1 MKQSMKEL
9 GTMVLVSTSL
19 LWCWGPLAAFE
30 NSKIESREYRD
41 ICNATVEVHRLR
53 DGIFSN
59 GEIRV
64 YDRPSYGGIR
74 GSYLVDSDG
83 DGRLD
88 YRNIHAGGVNY
99 ASGNTRTKP
108 TEADQRMYDQIM
120 GQ

>member
-1 MKQSMKEL
+1 MKQEIKSL
-9 GTMVLVSTSL
+9 GKVVLFCVTPYL
-19 LWCWGPLAAFE
+19 GWGTLAAFE

-64 YDRPSYGGIR
+64 HDRPSR
-74 GSYLVDSDG
+74 GLGKSYLVDSDG

-88 YRNIHAGGVNY
+88 YRNIHAGGVNF
-99 ASGNTRTKP
+99 ASGNTRIKP
-108 TEADQRMYDQIM
+108 TEADQRMYNQIM

>member
-1 MKQSMKEL
+1 MKQEIKSL
-9 GTMVLVSTSL
+9 GKVVLFCVTPYL
-19 LWCWGPLAAFE
+19 GWGTLAAFE

-41 ICNATVEVHRLR
+41 IGNATVEVHRLR

-64 YDRPSYGGIR
+64 HDRPSR
-74 GSYLVDSDG
+74 GLGKSYLVDSDG

-108 TEADQRMYDQIM
+108 TEADQRMYNQIM

>member
-1 MKQSMKEL
+1 MKQLMKEL
-9 GTMVLVSTSL
+9 GTMVLVSTSP
-19 LWCWGPLAAFE
+19 LWCWGPLVAFE

-41 ICNATVEVHRLR
+41 IGNATVVVHRLK

-64 YDRPSYGGIR
+64 HDRPSR
-74 GSYLVDSDG
+74 GLGKSYLVDSDG

-88 YRNIHAGGVNY
+88 YRNINAGGVNF
-99 ASGNTRTKP
+99 ASGNTRIKP
-108 TEADQRMYDQIM
+108 TEADQRMYNQIM

>member
-1 MKQSMKEL
+1 MKQEIKSL
-9 GTMVLVSTSL
+9 GKVVLFCVTPYL
-19 LWCWGPLAAFE
+19 GWGTLAAFE

-41 ICNATVEVHRLR
+41 IGNATVEVHRLR

-108 TEADQRMYDQIM
+108 TEADQRMYNQIM